1 MGTDRES
8 EEDIEM
14 NEKSFEIGQ
23 RVRIIGPTDV
33 INYALLLVGL
43 IEERRAATEDP
54 HDHSAEMGA
63 TR

>member
-1 MGTDRES
+1 MGIDRTR

-33 INYALLLVGL
+33 INYALLLEGL
-43 IEERRAATEDP
+43 IEERRADE
-54 HDHSAEMGA
+54 EV
-63 TR
+63 